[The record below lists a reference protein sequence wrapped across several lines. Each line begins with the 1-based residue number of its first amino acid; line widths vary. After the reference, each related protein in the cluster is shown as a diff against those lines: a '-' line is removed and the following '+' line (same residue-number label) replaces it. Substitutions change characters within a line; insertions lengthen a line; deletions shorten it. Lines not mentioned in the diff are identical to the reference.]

1 MIGTPIHLASYIITL
16 DKEKKYEIKP
26 YVEKR
31 SDDANGYLWVLCTK
45 IAEAL
50 RTSKIEVY
58 RKLIREYGIY
68 QTLEIKTNA
77 SNTFIKGWEH
87 NGLGWVCDIETQ
99 NEDKTTLFAYY
110 GSSVYNKRAM
120 GVLIDH
126 IVEEAKGLGIETKTP
141 NEIANLK
148 SQWKEKGGR

>member
-1 MIGTPIHLASYIITL
+1 MIGKPSEIMVWLL
-16 DKEKKYEIKP
+16 EQDKDKQYEIKIHT
-26 YVEKR
+26 EKR
-31 SDDANGYLWVLCTK
+31 SINANDYLWVLCTK
-45 IAEAL
+45 IAEVL
-50 RTSKIEVY
+50 RTSKIEIY

-87 NGLGWVCDIETQ
+87 NGLGWVCDIENQ

-120 GVLIDH
+120 GVLLDH
-126 IVEEAKGLGIETKTP
+126 IVEEAKELGIETMTP
-141 NEIANLK
+141 NEILNLK
-148 SQWKEKGGR
+148 NQWKEVR